1 MRNLKKILAL
11 VLALVMSFSLMATAN
26 AFTDS
31 DKINGTY
38 EEAVEV
44 LSALKVFQGYENGSF
59 VPQGSITRAEVAAII
74 YRIVTGDVAD
84 KQVGIYADYNKF
96 NDVKS
101 TSWYAG
107 YVNFCA
113 NAEYIKGYDAKTFG
127 PNDPVTG
134 YQALAMIL
142 RAVGYD
148 KNGEFTGTGWQT
160 QTAAVGK
167 KLGITNN
174 VSEGTLGVA
183 ATREVV
189 AEILFRSI
197 LVPQVEYTVA
207 FGYQSIGQVS
217 IGYETFKLLPT
228 YVDGADKWGRPSH
241 NWMLD
246 ANNNRAHDAAD
257 KLLVAVALDPVATYE
272 TAVTECQ
279 VAQDV
284 GFTGTKT
291 YTVYTNGIANKTSD
305 TLYSNNT
312 VNTIGAQG
320 RLTLV
325 YTDRIVYIDT
335 LLAEVTAVRNAVL
348 DAAGHVVTP
357 ATITMK
363 VYDADNAFTV
373 VTLANGGTNY
383 TYTVGNMLLVYAV
396 QNGQGKVV
404 TNTNVA
410 TLTQQ
415 HVEILGVAESFVG
428 AQSTIWANIAKH
440 VIGGT
445 EYPDNNRFHLD
456 QAGRDLTN
464 HTWYKDTK
472 GNLIGATDIISTN
485 YAVLKNIRWIVGAPG
500 HVEATLVDLTGNE
513 TTVTVATIDGIDGNG
528 FATANDDARV
538 AYRAHD
544 LGAIKGKVAY
554 VSDELLYNR
563 LYEGYGMFRVDTNLD
578 GSVNLEGA
586 ENGVAIV
593 TYLKDANFNANAS
606 AIMKSANMGGGI
618 ATYVSSNTQYLVKGA
633 NNTYTAITG
642 TQAMTSYAKADI
654 FYVDTN
660 KDSIADYVYIRTGEL
675 AGASEAL
682 IYVTTTAY
690 TWGLTD
696 GKYTWTMKAT
706 VNGQADQT
714 VTAVT
719 DQAAGID
726 GEAIMKQLASGL
738 NTLYKATLDP
748 ATGNVKTVQQITT
761 SHSTPPVTVNGM
773 TVDYIAVPRVIDG
786 YTLVGAGAG
795 ESYRV
800 DNATVVGTK
809 TDLGS
814 INTYTDG
821 IWVVYTSNVY
831 NTASAVYV
839 GQKVA
844 NTTGENAVI
853 ADAAKKVLTGA
864 TYADIYMPDATQAA
878 VEAQLVAQINAKLVA
893 AGVVL
898 PKDSK
903 IAITIYQDTDNDND
917 GQIFFQYQV
926 TVGTAPNA
934 VSFSIGN
941 NTVIVHNSISKTA
954 IENAIISKLGAS
966 KALKANMT
974 PAEYTKAVTDVIT
987 TYAGVPTF
995 TVSTVVIT
1003 EALQAGNTV
1012 NVTVTGIDTNF
1023 GAMTINA
1030 RMTVQP

>member
-74 YRIVTGDVAD
+74 YRIVTGDVTN

-96 NDVKS
+96 DDVKS

-148 KNGEFTGTGWQT
+148 KNGEFTGAGWQT

-167 KLGITNN
+167 KLGITDN

-217 IGYETFKLLPT
+217 IGYETFKL
-228 YVDGADKWGRPSH
+228 VGSVSADDEWGRPSKV
-241 NWMLD
+241 WKLD
-246 ANNNRAHDAAD
+246 KDND
-257 KLLVAVALDPVATYE
+257 KVAETTDTTLVSLAIDPVASYTA
-272 TAVTECQ
+272 AVTECQ

-305 TLYSNNT
+305 TLYANNT

-357 ATITMK
+357 ATITLK
-363 VYDADNAFTV
+363 VYDANNAFTV

-404 TNTNVA
+404 TNTNIASMV
-410 TLTQQ
+410 QQ

-428 AQSTIWANIAKH
+428 AQSTIWANIKKH

-445 EYPDNNRFHLD
+445 EYTDNNRFHLD

-464 HTWYKDTK
+464 HTWYKDQN
-472 GNLIGATDIISTN
+472 GNLIGATDVISTN
-485 YAVLKNIRWIVGAPG
+485 YGVLKNIRWIVGAPG
-500 HVEATLVDLTGNE
+500 HVEATMVDMTGNE
-513 TTVTVATIDGIDGNG
+513 STVTVATIDGVVPNSG
-528 FATANDDARV
+528 FALTNDDAKV
-538 AYRAHD
+538 AYRAHAQ
-544 LGAIKGKVAY
+544 GAIVGKVAY
-554 VSDELLYNR
+554 VSDELLYNN
-563 LYEGYGMFRVDTNLD
+563 LYEGYAMYRVDTNLD

-606 AIMKSANMGGGI
+606 AIMKSADVGGGI

-696 GKYTWTMKAT
+696 GKYVWSMVAN
-706 VNGQADQT
+706 VNGEADKTIYSLDQS
-714 VTAVT
+714 VMTALSANT
-719 DQAAGID
+719 
-726 GEAIMKQLASGL
+726 SL
-738 NTLYKATLDP
+738 NTLFKATLDP
-748 ATGNVKTVQQITT
+748 ATGYVKSVQQITT
-761 SHSTPPVTVNGM
+761 SGGVVTVNGM
-773 TVDYIAVPRVIDG
+773 KVDYIAVPKVIDG

-800 DNATVVGTK
+800 DNAAVVGTK
-809 TDLGS
+809 TDLAS

-821 IWVVYTSNVY
+821 IWVVYTNNVY
-831 NTASAVYV
+831 NTASTVYV

-844 NTTGENAVI
+844 NTQGQNDVILANAKNVLEPNGTAVAYDPINLVDGTNAMLEAAVKAAINSKLAAAGVYLPAGSTITFGVAPTVPGTSGETVWFQYTLT
-853 ADAAKKVLTGA
+853 VGTGA
-864 TYADIYMPDATQAA
+864 TAA
-878 VEAQLVAQINAKLVA
+878 SYTFNGNK
-893 AGVVL
+893 VV
-898 PKDSK
+898 
-903 IAITIYQDTDNDND
+903 
-917 GQIFFQYQV
+917 V
-926 TVGTAPNA
+926 
-934 VSFSIGN
+934 N
-941 NTVIVHNSISKTA
+941 NTVSSTAVQKAIVDA
-954 IENAIISKLGAS
+954 LEAS
-966 KALKANMT
+966 KALTAGMT
-974 PAEYTKAVTDVIT
+974 PQEYTAALSPVVTGAR
-987 TYAGVPTF
+987 AGF
-995 TVSTVVIT
+995 TVSNITVSGD
-1003 EALQAGNTV
+1003 LQTGN
-1012 NVTVTGIDTNF
+1012 NVTVTVTGTDATF
-1023 GAMTINA
+1023 GAMTITA
-1030 RMTVQP
+1030 RMTVQA

>member
-74 YRIVTGDVAD
+74 YRIVTGDVTN

-363 VYDADNAFTV
+363 VYDADNAYTV

-445 EYPDNNRFHLD
+445 EYPDNVRFHLD
-456 QAGRDLTN
+456 QAGTDITN

-472 GNLIGATDIISTN
+472 GNLIGATDVISTN
-485 YAVLKNIRWIVGAPG
+485 YAVVKNIIWKVGAPG
-500 HVEATLVDLTGNE
+500 YAEVTLVDMSGNE
-513 TTVTVATIDGIDGNG
+513 TTATLSSIDGVDDNG
-528 FATANDDARV
+528 FMNNVDNANPT
-538 AYRAHD
+538 YRAHAAGAFAASVSGAD
-544 LGAIKGKVAY
+544 LAY
-554 VSDELLYNR
+554 VSDELLHNLVYQGCA
-563 LYEGYGMFRVDTNLD
+563 LYRVDTNL
-578 GSVNLEGA
+578 
-586 ENGVAIV
+586 NGTVSLQGLNVVKFVDNGKFA
-593 TYLKDANFNANAS
+593 ANAS
-606 AIMKSANMGGGI
+606 AILTSVGAVE
-618 ATYVSSNTQYLVKGA
+618 TYVSSNTQYLVKAA

-642 TQAMTSYAKADI
+642 TQAMASYASADM

-660 KDSIADYVYIRTGEL
+660 NDRIADYVYIKTGTL
-675 AGASEAL
+675 DGAGEAL
-682 IYVTTTAY
+682 IYPTTTAY
-690 TWGLTD
+690 TDNLTD
-696 GKYTWTMKAT
+696 GVHVYSMVVTLNGEANKTIYTTD
-706 VNGQADQT
+706 VNVMLTLA
-714 VTAVT
+714 
-719 DQAAGID
+719 QAAS
-726 GEAIMKQLASGL
+726 Q
-738 NTLYKATLDP
+738 NTLFKATLNT
-748 ATGNVKTVQQITT
+748 ATGYVTGVQQIVN
-761 SHSTPPVTVNGM
+761 SGNVTLNKGTVH
-773 TVDYIAVPRVIDG
+773 VDYVAVPTVIDG

-800 DNATVVGTK
+800 DNAAVVGTK
-809 TDLGS
+809 TDLAS

-821 IWVVYTSNVY
+821 IWVVYTTNVY

-844 NTTGENAVI
+844 NTQGQNDVILANAKNVLEPNGTAVAYDPINLVDGTNAMLESAVKAAITSKLNAAGVYLPAGSTITFGI
-853 ADAAKKVLTGA
+853 APTVPATSGDTVWFQYTLTVGTGA
-864 TYADIYMPDATQAA
+864 TAA
-878 VEAQLVAQINAKLVA
+878 SYTFNGNKVVVNTTTSAASVVAEMKANLEKTTLV
-893 AGVVL
+893 
-898 PKDSK
+898 
-903 IAITIYQDTDNDND
+903 
-917 GQIFFQYQV
+917 
-926 TVGTAPNA
+926 
-934 VSFSIGN
+934 
-941 NTVIVHNSISKTA
+941 
-954 IENAIISKLGAS
+954 
-966 KALKANMT
+966 KANMT
-974 PAEYTKAVTDVIT
+974 KDAYTKAITQNVTTWNPD
-987 TYAGVPTF
+987 F
-995 TVSTVVIT
+995 TVTSVELVG
-1003 EALQAGNTV
+1003 ALTAGNQVT
-1012 NVTVTGIDTNF
+1012 VTVTGTDAVH
-1023 GAMTINA
+1023 GALTVVA
-1030 RMTVQP
+1030 SVTVQNA

>member
-44 LSALKVFQGYENGSF
+44 LSTLKVFQGYDNGSF

-96 NDVKS
+96 DDVKS

-217 IGYETFKLLPT
+217 IGYETFKLVGSVP
-228 YVDGADKWGRPSH
+228 ADDEWGRPSKV
-241 NWMLD
+241 WKLD
-246 ANNNRAHDAAD
+246 KDND
-257 KLLVAVALDPVATYE
+257 KVAETTDTTLVSLAIDPVASYTA
-272 TAVTECQ
+272 AVTECQ

-305 TLYSNNT
+305 TLYANNT

-363 VYDADNAFTV
+363 VYDADNAYTV

-445 EYPDNNRFHLD
+445 EYPDNVRFHLD
-456 QAGRDLTN
+456 QAGTDITN
-464 HTWYKDTK
+464 HTWYKDTN
-472 GNLIGATDIISTN
+472 GNLIGATDVISTN
-485 YAVLKNIRWIVGAPG
+485 YAVLKNIRWLVGAPG
-500 HVEATLVDLTGNE
+500 HAEATLVDMSGNE
-513 TTVTVATIDGIDGNG
+513 TTATIATIDGIDGTG
-528 FATANDDARV
+528 FATANDDAV
-538 AYRAHD
+538 ITYRAHAQG
-544 LGAIKGKVAY
+544 LIVAKTAY
-554 VSDELLYNR
+554 VSDELLYNTA
-563 LYEGYGMFRVDTNLD
+563 YEGYGLYRVDTNLN
-578 GSVNLEGA
+578 GTVNLQGA

-593 TYLKDANFNANAS
+593 NYVANGKFSSNAS
-606 AIMKSANMGGGI
+606 AILDNTNAVK
-618 ATYVSSNTQYLVKGA
+618 TYVSSNTQYLVKGA

-642 TQAMTSYAKADI
+642 TQAMASYASADM

-660 KDSIADYVYIRTGEL
+660 KDRIAEYVYIRTGTL
-675 AGASEAL
+675 AGAGEAL
-682 IYVTTTAY
+682 IYPTTSAY
-690 TWGLTD
+690 TDNLTD
-696 GKYTWTMKAT
+696 GVHVYSM
-706 VNGQADQT
+706 V
-714 VTAVT
+714 VTLN
-719 DQAAGID
+719 
-726 GEAIMKQLASGL
+726 GEANKTIYTTNVNVMTELAKAASQ
-738 NTLYKATLDP
+738 NTLFKATLNT
-748 ATGNVKTVQQITT
+748 ATGYVTGVQQIVN
-761 SHSTPPVTVNGM
+761 SGGAVTVNGM
-773 TVDYIAVPRVIDG
+773 KVDYIAVPTVIDG

-800 DNATVVGTK
+800 DNAAVVGTK
-809 TDLGS
+809 TDLAS

-821 IWVVYTSNVY
+821 IWVVYTTNVY

-844 NTTGENAVI
+844 NTQGQNDVILANAKNVLEPNGTAVAYDPINLVDGTNAMLESAVKAAITSKLNAAGVYLPAGSTITFGI
-853 ADAAKKVLTGA
+853 APTVPATSGDTVWFQYTLTVGTGA
-864 TYADIYMPDATQAA
+864 TAA
-878 VEAQLVAQINAKLVA
+878 SYTFNGNKVVVNTTTSAASVVAEMKANLEKTTLV
-893 AGVVL
+893 
-898 PKDSK
+898 
-903 IAITIYQDTDNDND
+903 
-917 GQIFFQYQV
+917 
-926 TVGTAPNA
+926 
-934 VSFSIGN
+934 
-941 NTVIVHNSISKTA
+941 
-954 IENAIISKLGAS
+954 
-966 KALKANMT
+966 KANMT
-974 PAEYTKAVTDVIT
+974 KDAYTKAITQNVTTWNPD
-987 TYAGVPTF
+987 F
-995 TVSTVVIT
+995 TVTSVELVG
-1003 EALQAGNTV
+1003 ALTAGNQ
-1012 NVTVTGIDTNF
+1012 VTVTVKGTDAVH
-1023 GAMTINA
+1023 GALTVVA
-1030 RMTVQP
+1030 SVTVQNA

>member
-74 YRIVTGDVAD
+74 YRIVTGDVTD

-284 GFTGTKT
+284 GFTGIKD
-291 YTVYTNGIANKTSD
+291 YIVYTNGIANKTAD
-305 TLYSNNT
+305 KLRANNT
-312 VNTIGAQG
+312 VDTIGAQG

-363 VYDADNAFTV
+363 VYDADNAYTV

-445 EYPDNNRFHLD
+445 EYPDNVRFHLD
-456 QAGRDLTN
+456 QAGTDITN

-472 GNLIGATDIISTN
+472 GNLIGATDIVSTN
-485 YAVLKNIRWIVGAPG
+485 YAVVKNIIWKVGAPG
-500 HVEATLVDLTGNE
+500 YAEVTLVDMSGNE
-513 TTVTVATIDGIDGNG
+513 TTATLSSIDGVDDNG
-528 FATANDDARV
+528 FMSTVDNAVPT
-538 AYRAHD
+538 YRAHAA
-544 LGAIKGKVAY
+544 GAFANGTPDIAY
-554 VSDELLYNR
+554 VSDELLHNLVYQGCA
-563 LYEGYGMFRVDTNLD
+563 LYRVDTNL
-578 GSVNLEGA
+578 
-586 ENGVAIV
+586 NGTVSLQGLNVVKFVDNGKFA
-593 TYLKDANFNANAS
+593 ANAS
-606 AIMKSANMGGGI
+606 AILTSVGAVE
-618 ATYVSSNTQYLVKGA
+618 TYVSSNTQYLVKAA

-642 TQAMTSYAKADI
+642 TQAMASYASADM

-660 KDSIADYVYIRTGEL
+660 NDRIADYVYIKTGTL
-675 AGASEAL
+675 DGAGEAL
-682 IYVTTTAY
+682 IYPTTTAY
-690 TWGLTD
+690 TDNLTD
-696 GKYTWTMKAT
+696 GVHVYSMVVTLNGEANKTIYTTD
-706 VNGQADQT
+706 VNVMLTLA
-714 VTAVT
+714 
-719 DQAAGID
+719 QAAS
-726 GEAIMKQLASGL
+726 Q
-738 NTLYKATLDP
+738 NTLFKATLNT
-748 ATGNVKTVQQITT
+748 ATGYVTGVQQIVN
-761 SHSTPPVTVNGM
+761 SGNVTLNKGTVH
-773 TVDYIAVPRVIDG
+773 VDYVAVPTVIDG

-800 DNATVVGTK
+800 DNAAVVGTK
-809 TDLGS
+809 SDLAS

-821 IWVVYTSNVY
+821 VWVVYTTNVY

-844 NTTGENAVI
+844 NTSGENTVI
-853 ADAAKKVLTGA
+853 ADAAAKVLTGA
-864 TYADIYMPDATQAA
+864 TFSDIALYDASETTIKAA
-878 VEAQLVAQINAKLVA
+878 IKAQIFSKLAA

-898 PKDSK
+898 PSYSDV
-903 IAITIYQDTDNDND
+903 AFTVYQDAGSDNA
-917 GQIFFQYQV
+917 GEIWFQYTL
-926 TVGTAPNA
+926 TVGTGTTA
-934 VSFSIGN
+934 VSRTFGN
-941 NTVIVHNSISKTA
+941 NKVNVTNNISKTA
-954 IENAIISKLGAS
+954 IENAIISKLQAS

-974 PAEYTKAVTDVIT
+974 PAEYTKAVTDVIKN
-987 TYAGVPTF
+987 YANVPTF
-995 TVSTVVIT
+995 TVSAVVIT
-1003 EALQAGNTV
+1003 ENLQAGNTV
-1012 NVTVTGIDTNF
+1012 NVTVTGTDTTF
-1023 GAMTINA
+1023 GPMTINA
-1030 RMTVQP
+1030 RMTVQAA

>member
-44 LSALKVFQGYENGSF
+44 LSTLKVFQGYDNGSF

-74 YRIVTGDVAD
+74 YRIVTGDVTD

-217 IGYETFKLLPT
+217 IGYETFKLVGSVP
-228 YVDGADKWGRPSH
+228 ADDEWGRPSKV
-241 NWMLD
+241 WKLD
-246 ANNNRAHDAAD
+246 KDND
-257 KLLVAVALDPVATYE
+257 KVAETTDTTLVSLAIDPVASYTA
-272 TAVTECQ
+272 AVTECQ

-305 TLYSNNT
+305 TLYANNT

-363 VYDADNAFTV
+363 VYDADNAYTV

-445 EYPDNNRFHLD
+445 EYPDNVRFHLD
-456 QAGRDLTN
+456 QAGTDITN

-472 GNLIGATDIISTN
+472 GNLIGATDVISTN
-485 YAVLKNIRWIVGAPG
+485 YAVVKNIIWKVGAPG
-500 HVEATLVDLTGNE
+500 YAEVTLVDMSGNE
-513 TTVTVATIDGIDGNG
+513 TTATLSSIDGVDDNG
-528 FATANDDARV
+528 FMNNVDNANPT
-538 AYRAHD
+538 YRAHAAGAFAASVSGAD
-544 LGAIKGKVAY
+544 LAY
-554 VSDELLYNR
+554 VSDELLHNLVYQGCA
-563 LYEGYGMFRVDTNLD
+563 LYRVDTNL
-578 GSVNLEGA
+578 
-586 ENGVAIV
+586 NGTVSLQGLNVVKFVDNGKFA
-593 TYLKDANFNANAS
+593 ANAS
-606 AIMKSANMGGGI
+606 AILTSVGAVE
-618 ATYVSSNTQYLVKGA
+618 TYVSSNTQYLVKAA

-642 TQAMTSYAKADI
+642 TQAMASYASADM

-660 KDSIADYVYIRTGEL
+660 NDRIADYVYIKTGTL
-675 AGASEAL
+675 DGAGEAL
-682 IYVTTTAY
+682 IYPTTTAY
-690 TWGLTD
+690 TDNLTD
-696 GKYTWTMKAT
+696 GVHVYSMVVTLNGEANKTIYTTD
-706 VNGQADQT
+706 VNVMLTLA
-714 VTAVT
+714 
-719 DQAAGID
+719 QAAS
-726 GEAIMKQLASGL
+726 Q
-738 NTLYKATLDP
+738 NTLFKATLNT
-748 ATGNVKTVQQITT
+748 ATGYVTGVQQIVN
-761 SHSTPPVTVNGM
+761 SGNVTLNKGTVH
-773 TVDYIAVPRVIDG
+773 VDYVAVPTVIDG

-800 DNATVVGTK
+800 DNAAVVGTK
-809 TDLGS
+809 SDLAS

-821 IWVVYTSNVY
+821 IWVVYTTNVY
-831 NTASAVYV
+831 NTASTVYV

-844 NTTGENAVI
+844 NTQGQNDVILANAKNVLEPNGTAVAYDPINLVDGTNAMLESAVKAAITSKLNAAGVYLPAGSTITFGI
-853 ADAAKKVLTGA
+853 APTVPATSGDTVWFQYTLTVGTGA
-864 TYADIYMPDATQAA
+864 TAA
-878 VEAQLVAQINAKLVA
+878 SYTFNGNK
-893 AGVVL
+893 VV
-898 PKDSK
+898 
-903 IAITIYQDTDNDND
+903 
-917 GQIFFQYQV
+917 V
-926 TVGTAPNA
+926 
-934 VSFSIGN
+934 N
-941 NTVIVHNSISKTA
+941 NTVSSAAVQKA
-954 IENAIISKLGAS
+954 IASALEAS
-966 KALKANMT
+966 KALKAGMT
-974 PAEYTKAVTDVIT
+974 PDEYTTALSAVVTGART
-987 TYAGVPTF
+987 GF
-995 TVSTVVIT
+995 TVSNITVSGD
-1003 EALQAGNTV
+1003 LQTGN
-1012 NVTVTGIDTNF
+1012 NVTVTVTGNDATF
-1023 GAMTINA
+1023 GTTMTITA
-1030 RMTVQP
+1030 RMTVQAA

>member
-38 EEAVEV
+38 EEAVEA

-74 YRIVTGDVAD
+74 YRIVTGDVTD

-363 VYDADNAFTV
+363 VYDADNAYTV

-445 EYPDNNRFHLD
+445 EYPDNVRFHLD
-456 QAGRDLTN
+456 QAGTDITN
-464 HTWYKDTK
+464 HTWYKDTN
-472 GNLIGATDIISTN
+472 GNLIGATDVISTN

-500 HVEATLVDLTGNE
+500 HAEATLVDMSGNE
-513 TTVTVATIDGIDGNG
+513 TTATIATIDGIDGTG
-528 FATANDDARV
+528 FATDYDNAKTT
-538 AYRAHD
+538 YRAHAQG
-544 LGAIKGKVAY
+544 LIKGKIAY
-554 VSDELLYNR
+554 ISDDTIYNTA
-563 LYEGYGMFRVDTNLD
+563 YEGYGLYRVDTNLN
-578 GSVNLEGA
+578 GTVNLQGA

-606 AIMKSANMGGGI
+606 AIMKSTNMGGGI

-642 TQAMTSYAKADI
+642 TQAMASYATADM

-660 KDSIADYVYIRTGEL
+660 KDRIAEYVYIRTGTL
-675 AGASEAL
+675 AGAGEAL
-682 IYVTTTAY
+682 IYPTTSAY
-690 TWGLTD
+690 TDNLTD
-696 GKYTWTMKAT
+696 GVHVYSM
-706 VNGQADQT
+706 V
-714 VTAVT
+714 VTLN
-719 DQAAGID
+719 
-726 GEAIMKQLASGL
+726 GEANKTIYTTNVNVMTELAKAASQNTLFKAIL
-738 NTLYKATLDP
+738 NTANGYV
-748 ATGNVKTVQQITT
+748 NTVQQITT
-761 SHSTPPVTVNGM
+761 SGGAVTVNGM
-773 TVDYIAVPRVIDG
+773 KVDYIAVPTVIDG

-800 DNATVVGTK
+800 DNAAVVGTK
-809 TDLGS
+809 TDLAS

-821 IWVVYTSNVY
+821 IWVVYTTNVY

-844 NTTGENAVI
+844 NTQGQNDVILANAKNVLEPNGTAVAYDPINLVDGTNAMLESAVKAAITSKLNAAGVYLPAGSTITFGI
-853 ADAAKKVLTGA
+853 APTVPATSGDTVWFQYTLTVGTGA
-864 TYADIYMPDATQAA
+864 TAA
-878 VEAQLVAQINAKLVA
+878 SYTFNGNK
-893 AGVVL
+893 VV
-898 PKDSK
+898 
-903 IAITIYQDTDNDND
+903 
-917 GQIFFQYQV
+917 V
-926 TVGTAPNA
+926 
-934 VSFSIGN
+934 N
-941 NTVIVHNSISKTA
+941 NTVSSAAVQKA
-954 IENAIISKLGAS
+954 IASALEAS
-966 KALKANMT
+966 KALKAGMT
-974 PAEYTKAVTDVIT
+974 PDEYTTALSAVVTGART
-987 TYAGVPTF
+987 GF
-995 TVSTVVIT
+995 TVSNITVSGD
-1003 EALQAGNTV
+1003 LQTGN
-1012 NVTVTGIDTNF
+1012 NVTVTVTGTDATF
-1023 GAMTINA
+1023 GDMIIKA
-1030 RMTVQP
+1030 RMTVQAA

>member
-59 VPQGSITRAEVAAII
+59 VPQGPITRAEVAAII
-74 YRIVTGDVAD
+74 YRIVTGDVTD

-96 NDVKS
+96 DDVKS

-148 KNGEFTGTGWQT
+148 KNGEFTGAGWQT

-167 KLGITNN
+167 KLGITDN

-189 AEILFRSI
+189 AEILFRTI

-217 IGYETFKLLPT
+217 IGYETFKL
-228 YVDGADKWGRPSH
+228 VGSVSADDEWGRPSKV
-241 NWMLD
+241 WKLD
-246 ANNNRAHDAAD
+246 KDND
-257 KLLVAVALDPVATYE
+257 KVAETTDTTLVSLAIDPVASYNA
-272 TAVTECQ
+272 AVTECQ

-291 YTVYTNGIANKTSD
+291 YTVYTNGIANNTSD
-305 TLYSNNT
+305 TLYANNT

-357 ATITMK
+357 ATITLK
-363 VYDADNAFTV
+363 VYDANNAFTV

-415 HVEILGVAESFVG
+415 HVKILGVAESFVG

-445 EYPDNNRFHLD
+445 EYPDNVRFHLD
-456 QAGRDLTN
+456 QAGTDITN
-464 HTWYKDTK
+464 HTWYKDTN
-472 GNLIGATDIISTN
+472 GNLIGATDVISTN

-500 HVEATLVDLTGNE
+500 HAEATLVDMSGNE
-513 TTVTVATIDGIDGNG
+513 TTATIATIDGIDGTG
-528 FATANDDARV
+528 FATTYDNAKTTYQAHAQGLINGKTAYISDDT
-538 AYRAHD
+538 
-544 LGAIKGKVAY
+544 I
-554 VSDELLYNR
+554 YNTA
-563 LYEGYGMFRVDTNLD
+563 YEGYGLYRVDTNLN
-578 GSVNLEGA
+578 GTVNLQGA
-586 ENGVAIV
+586 ENSVAIV
-593 TYLKDANFNANAS
+593 NYVANGKFSSNAS
-606 AIMKSANMGGGI
+606 AILDNTNAVK
-618 ATYVSSNTQYLVKGA
+618 TYVSSNTQYLVKGA

-642 TQAMTSYAKADI
+642 TQAMASYASADM

-660 KDSIADYVYIRTGEL
+660 KDRIAEYVYIRTGTL
-675 AGASEAL
+675 AGAGEAL
-682 IYVTTTAY
+682 IYPTTSAY
-690 TWGLTD
+690 TDNLTD
-696 GKYTWTMKAT
+696 GVHVYSM
-706 VNGQADQT
+706 V
-714 VTAVT
+714 VTLN
-719 DQAAGID
+719 
-726 GEAIMKQLASGL
+726 GEANKTIYTTNVNVMTELAKAASQK
-738 NTLYKATLDP
+738 TLFKATLNT
-748 ATGNVKTVQQITT
+748 ANGYVNTVQQITT
-761 SHSTPPVTVNGM
+761 SGGAVTVNGM
-773 TVDYIAVPRVIDG
+773 KVDYIAVPTVIDG
-786 YTLVGAGAG
+786 YTLVGSGNG

-800 DNATVVGTK
+800 DNAAVVGTK
-809 TDLGS
+809 TDLVS

-821 IWVVYTSNVY
+821 IWVVYTTNVY
-831 NTASAVYV
+831 NTASTVYV

-844 NTTGENAVI
+844 NTQGQNDVI
-853 ADAAKKVLTGA
+853 LA
-864 TYADIYMPDATQAA
+864 
-878 VEAQLVAQINAKLVA
+878 NAKNVLEPNGTAVAYDPINLVDGTNAMLESAVKAAITSKLNA
-893 AGVVL
+893 AGVYL
-898 PKDSK
+898 PAGSTITFG
-903 IAITIYQDTDNDND
+903 IAPIVPGTSGDTVW
-917 GQIFFQYQV
+917 FQYTL
-926 TVGTAPNA
+926 TVGTSTTAASYTFNGNK
-934 VSFSIGN
+934 VVVN
-941 NTVIVHNSISKTA
+941 NTVSSTAVQKAIVSA
-954 IENAIISKLGAS
+954 LEAS
-966 KALKANMT
+966 KALKAGMT
-974 PAEYTKAVTDVIT
+974 PQAYTADLSSVVTGAR
-987 TYAGVPTF
+987 AGF
-995 TVSTVVIT
+995 TVSNITVSGD
-1003 EALQAGNTV
+1003 LQTGN
-1012 NVTVTGIDTNF
+1012 NVTVTVTGTDATF
-1023 GAMTINA
+1023 GAMTLTA
-1030 RMTVQP
+1030 RMTVQAA

>member
-59 VPQGSITRAEVAAII
+59 VPQGSITRAEVATII

-167 KLGITNN
+167 KLGITDN

-363 VYDADNAFTV
+363 VYDADNAYTV

-445 EYPDNNRFHLD
+445 EYPDNVRFHLD
-456 QAGRDLTN
+456 QAGTDITN
-464 HTWYKDTK
+464 HTWYKDTN
-472 GNLIGATDIISTN
+472 GNLIGATDVISTN

-500 HVEATLVDLTGNE
+500 HAEATLVDMSGNE
-513 TTVTVATIDGIDGNG
+513 TTATIATIDGIDGTG
-528 FATANDDARV
+528 FATDYDNAKTT
-538 AYRAHD
+538 YRAHAQG
-544 LGAIKGKVAY
+544 LIKGKIAY
-554 VSDELLYNR
+554 ISDDTIYNTA
-563 LYEGYGMFRVDTNLD
+563 YEGYGLYRVDTNLN
-578 GSVNLEGA
+578 GTVNLQGA

-606 AIMKSANMGGGI
+606 AIMKSTNMGGGI

-642 TQAMTSYAKADI
+642 TQAMASYATADM

-660 KDSIADYVYIRTGEL
+660 KDRIAEYVYIRTGTL
-675 AGASEAL
+675 AGAGEAL
-682 IYVTTTAY
+682 IYPTTSAY
-690 TWGLTD
+690 TDNLTD
-696 GKYTWTMKAT
+696 GVHVYSM
-706 VNGQADQT
+706 V
-714 VTAVT
+714 VTLN
-719 DQAAGID
+719 
-726 GEAIMKQLASGL
+726 GEANKTIYTTNVNVMTELAKAASQNTLFKAIL
-738 NTLYKATLDP
+738 NTANGYV
-748 ATGNVKTVQQITT
+748 NTVQQITT
-761 SHSTPPVTVNGM
+761 SGGAVTVNGM
-773 TVDYIAVPRVIDG
+773 KVDYIAVPTVIDG

-800 DNATVVGTK
+800 DNAAVVGTK
-809 TDLGS
+809 TDLAS

-821 IWVVYTSNVY
+821 IWVVYTTNVY

-839 GQKVA
+839 GQKVT
-844 NTTGENAVI
+844 NTSGENTVI
-853 ADAAKKVLTGA
+853 ADAAAKVLTGA
-864 TYADIYMPDATQAA
+864 TFSDIALYDASETTIKAA
-878 VEAQLVAQINAKLVA
+878 IKAQIFSKLAA

-898 PKDSK
+898 PSGSDV
-903 IAITIYQDTDNDND
+903 AFTVYQDAGSDNA
-917 GQIFFQYQV
+917 GEIWFQYTL
-926 TVGTAPNA
+926 TVGTGTTA
-934 VSFSIGN
+934 VSRTFGN
-941 NTVIVHNSISKTA
+941 NKVNVTNNISKTA
-954 IENAIISKLGAS
+954 IENAIISKLQAS

-974 PAEYTKAVTDVIT
+974 PAEYTKAVTDVIKN
-987 TYAGVPTF
+987 YANVPTF
-995 TVSTVVIT
+995 TVSAVVIT
-1003 EALQAGNTV
+1003 ENLQAGNTV
-1012 NVTVTGIDTNF
+1012 NVTVTGTDTTF
-1023 GAMTINA
+1023 GDMIIKAY
-1030 RMTVQP
+1030 MTVQAA